1 MVLGAGIDEY
11 GGWWCMSPDTGSLGR
26 EFCFGTAN
34 STKLEHLR
42 HTPESDGNQLLV
54 ALLYLPN
61 NFLVLQDLKMHA
73 VFFPFLRWWKWVS
86 NTTSAYAGM
95 SVTLLAQLFFCCIY
109 CCWMWPDT
117 LSSLS
122 RKWKTPHDRPVSP
135 VWSMIPVDSAS

>member
-1 MVLGAGIDEY
+1 
-11 GGWWCMSPDTGSLGR
+11 MSPDTGSLGR

-73 VFFPFLRWWKWVS
+73 VFPLSEVMEMSFQYNLGICWNVS
-86 NTTSAYAGM
+86 PYWRNYSFVAYTAAGCDRTPYHRYLG
-95 SVTLLAQLFFCCIY
+95 SERLHTIGRLAQF
-109 CCWMWPDT
+109 
-117 LSSLS
+117 
-122 RKWKTPHDRPVSP
+122 DR
-135 VWSMIPVDSAS
+135 